1 MRIFF
6 LFISCFVFTTHALKA
21 QEEEVSSVYF
31 AFDKF
36 NIIKSEAEKIIQFV
50 QQKDSTKIATVEIF
64 GYCDDRGKDDYNLV
78 LSNKRA
84 NAVRDLLIKNGVTNK
99 IIITIE
105 GKGRILIDDDIVDN
119 LPEARSKNRRVDVV
133 INFIPPPPIVEE
145 PGIHKNIKKDLIV
158 GDRIYLEL
166 IRFERGSSKL
176 TYETRKELDRVAK
189 MMLKHKNYHFEIQG
203 HVCCTPSFHKEAIDR
218 QTKKRELSKNRALA
232 VYKYLILKKID
243 KKRMTHVGL
252 GNTQPLGKEP
262 VLDIR
267 VELVITKK

>member
-1 MRIFF
+1 MRSLF
-6 LFISCFVFTTHALKA
+6 LFLSCFILTTLSMMA
-21 QEEEVSSVYF
+21 QEEEVASVYF

-36 NIIKSEAEKIIQFV
+36 NIIKPEAEKIIQFV

-84 NAVRDLLIKNGVTNK
+84 NAVRDLLIKNGITNK

-105 GKGRILIDDDIVDN
+105 GKGRIMIDDDIVEN

-133 INFIPPPPIVEE
+133 INFIPPPPIEEE
-145 PGIHKNIKKDLIV
+145 PGIHKTVKKDLIV

-166 IRFERGSSKL
+166 LHFERGSSAL
-176 TYETRKELDRVAK
+176 TFASRKELDRVAK
-189 MMLKHKNYHFEIQG
+189 MMLKYKNYHFEIQG
-203 HVCCTPSFHKEAIDR
+203 HVCCTPSYHKEAIDMK
-218 QTKKRELSKNRALA
+218 TKKRELSKNRALA
-232 VYKYLILKKID
+232 VYKYLLIKKID
-243 KKRMTHVGL
+243 KKRMTHIGK
-252 GNTQPLGKEP
+252 GNTEPMGKDP
-262 VLDIR
+262 VLDRR